1 MLNKK
6 QTADLK
12 WQEKEKQQIDSDT
25 NDNNINRK

>member
-12 WQEKEKQQIDSDT
+12 WQEKEKQHRDIDT